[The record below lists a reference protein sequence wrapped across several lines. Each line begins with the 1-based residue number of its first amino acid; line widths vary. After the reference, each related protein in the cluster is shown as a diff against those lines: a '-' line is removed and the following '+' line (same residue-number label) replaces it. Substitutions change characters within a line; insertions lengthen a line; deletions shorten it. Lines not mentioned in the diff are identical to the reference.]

1 MKVGLALGSN
11 LGDRLKH
18 LQQAKAYL
26 LSLSQEG
33 WHLASPLYETEPV
46 GCPPNSPRF
55 FNTVIEIEFEGAP
68 RTLLKKIQA
77 YEDAHGRDRDM
88 PKNAARTI
96 DIDILYFG
104 EKEVLEKDLVIP
116 HPRVAERR
124 FVLLPLNRRRA
135 TVRTPAAVD
144 DSPRHDCE
152 GHGQDGTDASSGVA
166 GTRGAR

>member
-11 LGDRLKH
+11 LGERLRH

-26 LSLSQEG
+26 LSLSREQ

-46 GCPPNSPRF
+46 GCPPNSPKF
-55 FNTVIEIEFEGAP
+55 LNAVLEIDYEGAP

-77 YEDAHGRDRDM
+77 YETAHGRDRNL

-104 EKEVLEKDLVIP
+104 EKQLLEPDLVIP
-116 HPRVAERR
+116 HPRMAERR
-124 FVLLPLNRRRA
+124 FVLLPLSTIRPDMIVKGTGK
-135 TVRTPAAVD
+135 TVRMLLRQLP
-144 DSPRHDCE
+144 PGE
-152 GHGQDGTDASSGVA
+152 GSVKFLWQNW
-166 GTRGAR
+166 

>member
-1 MKVGLALGSN
+1 MTRAFLGLGSN
-11 LGDRLKH
+11 LGDRRAH
-18 LQQAKAYL
+18 LRRAVA
-26 LSLSQEG
+26 SLPDLVAVS
-33 WHLASPLYETEPV
+33 SLYETEPV

-55 FNTVIEIEFEGAP
+55 SNTVIEIEFEGAP

-77 YEDAHGRDRDM
+77 YEDAHGRNRDM

-124 FVLLPLNRRRA
+124 FVLLPLSTIRPDMIVKGTGK
-135 TVRTPAAVD
+135 TVRMLLRELPE
-144 DSPRHDCE
+144 RE
-152 GHGQDGTDASSGVA
+152 GHVKFVQQDW
-166 GTRGAR
+166 

>member
-26 LSLSQEG
+26 LSLSHEG
-33 WHLASPLYETEPV
+33 WHLASPLYETEAV
-46 GCPPNSPRF
+46 GCPPNSPKF
-55 FNTVIEIEFEGAP
+55 INAVIEIEFEGAP

-77 YEDAHGRDRDM
+77 YEDAHGRDRDL

-104 EKEVLEKDLVIP
+104 EKEVLEEDLVIP
-116 HPRVAERR
+116 HPRIAERR
-124 FVLLPLNRRRA
+124 FVLLPLSTIRSEMIVKGTGKNVQMLLREL
-135 TVRTPAAVD
+135 PE
-144 DSPRHDCE
+144 SE
-152 GHGQDGTDASSGVA
+152 GHVRFLQHDW
-166 GTRGAR
+166 